1 MKKKH
6 EATLA
11 NAPLNTEEKR
21 DFKRLD
27 GVVKKACDAQWEMA
41 AALNEIRERKLYRAD
56 HPTFEAYCNK
66 QHAFTRT
73 RAYQLTD
80 AAELRKQLENV
91 NNCRQKSD
99 PPKLLPTTE
108 SQCRELRVVPADDL
122 PRVWDQIVEHSE
134 SEGKQITAK
143 MIKEH
148 TEPFRESADG
158 ASPEFDEAKAAERI
172 TGWLRATVKQ
182 WPEDRHDVLADSIRC
197 ALDEELRLSP

>member
-56 HPTFEAYCNK
+56 HPTFEAYCKK

-80 AAELRKQLENV
+80 AAEVRKQIENV
-91 NNCRQKSD
+91 YHGRQI
-99 PPKLLPTTE
+99 PTSE
-108 SQCRELRVVPADDL
+108 RQCRELVVVPENKL
-122 PRVWDQIVEHSE
+122 PEVWSQIVEHSE

>member
-56 HPTFEAYCNK
+56 HPTFEAYCKK

-73 RAYQLTD
+73 RAYQLTA
-80 AAELRKQLENV
+80 AAEVRKQIENVYHGRQIYSTLPSGLLQSLGLSVELENDIQNDTRKDTKNDITNEPKTSPHKWTAHDK
-91 NNCRQKSD
+91 NNTRRGRSD
-99 PPKLLPTTE
+99 
-108 SQCRELRVVPADDL
+108 VF
-122 PRVWDQIVEHSE
+122 QIS
-134 SEGKQITAK
+134 
-143 MIKEH
+143 
-148 TEPFRESADG
+148 G
-158 ASPEFDEAKAAERI
+158 AFVGDI
-172 TGWLRATVKQ
+172 
-182 WPEDRHDVLADSIRC
+182 
-197 ALDEELRLSP
+197 